1 MNRPRGMW
9 WLAALA
15 AGGLTGFDALSA
27 DLAVANTVNDATL
40 MPGAAVEFTVTV
52 ANLGS
57 GDQPAVEVFDRLPP
71 GLVMPIG
78 TAPFLSQG
86 RYEFDTGVWQVDD
99 LRAGA
104 SAVMV
109 LPAQV
114 DVDPLPPCLYN
125 EARVIS
131 VVGDTDPDNDVAFAA
146 LRLPGITRCIDLGVA
161 QIDFAVYSPVCS
173 NSRRVR
179 FTIQVVNRGPDPADQ
194 VIVSLSRTPRS
205 IPGLKFQD
213 TRCLRQGEA
222 SCELS
227 HLAAGEIVF
236 LDMVS
241 SEFKNSGARE
251 VTAGFTVTSAGTEIG
266 AGDEVS
272 EQQWTLPKF
281 ENCSIDLGS
290 GVAGCFIA
298 TAAFGSSLHPHVQT
312 LRTFRDRY
320 LLIHGAGRAVVAA
333 YYRWSPP
340 IADYIA
346 DRPRLRAVARGLL
359 WPVVLLAEGN
369 RLMLAGLFFILFSG
383 LRRWCMAG
391 RLRSYDAPT
400 GARGSRH
407 D

>member
-1 MNRPRGMW
+1 MHRSREIW
-9 WLAALA
+9 CLAALA

-27 DLAVANTVNDATL
+27 DLAVAKTVSDATL

-52 ANLGS
+52 ANLGPE
-57 GDQPAVEVFDRLPP
+57 DQPAVEVLDQLPP

-78 TAPFLSQG
+78 IAPFLSQG
-86 RYEFDTGVWQVDD
+86 RYEYSTGLWQVDD
-99 LRAGA
+99 LAAGS

-114 DVDPLPPCLYN
+114 DADPLPPCLYN

-131 VVGDTDPDNDVAFAA
+131 VGADTDPDNDVAFAT
-146 LRLPGITRCIDLGVA
+146 LRQPGITRCFDLGLA
-161 QIDFAVYSPVCS
+161 QIDFAAYSPVCS

-179 FTIQVVNRGPDPADQ
+179 FTIQVYNRGPDPADQ
-194 VIVSLSRTPRS
+194 VVVSLSRTPRS

-227 HLAAGEIVF
+227 RLAAGQIVF
-236 LDMVS
+236 LDVVS
-241 SEFKNSGARE
+241 SEFKNNDARE
-251 VTAGFTVTSAGTEIG
+251 VTAGFAVSSVGTEIG
-266 AGDEVS
+266 AGDEIS
-272 EQQWTLPKF
+272 EQQWTLPRF

-290 GVAGCFIA
+290 GASSCFVA
-298 TAAFGSSLHPHVQT
+298 TAAYGSSLHPHVQT
-312 LRTFRDRY
+312 LRRFRDRY
-320 LLIHGAGRAVVAA
+320 LLSHGAGRVIVAA

-359 WPVVLLAEGN
+359 WPLVLLAEGN
-369 RLMLAGLFFILFSG
+369 RLVLTVLFFILFFR
-383 LRRWCMAG
+383 LRRWCIAG
-391 RLRSYDAPT
+391 RRGSPGAPA
-400 GARGSRH
+400 GARGN
-407 D
+407 